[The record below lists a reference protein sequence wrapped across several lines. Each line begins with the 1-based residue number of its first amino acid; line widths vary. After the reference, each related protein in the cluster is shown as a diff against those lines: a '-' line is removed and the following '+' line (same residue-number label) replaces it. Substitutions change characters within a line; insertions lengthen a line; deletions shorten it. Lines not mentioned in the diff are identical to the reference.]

1 MRLSGLLPAGLLAF
15 GIAAFAL
22 PSEAA
27 YAFVF
32 YVGVVPAVALCWRR
46 MRFSAPG
53 DWLALALIAWSGL
66 TLLWGEGP
74 PKRAFQF
81 AVGAAATA
89 CFFVTLRRVLA
100 EAKMR
105 RLLAAFL
112 VCAGAANAGLVLLL
126 GAPSLLAGDR
136 ILGWGITRQPILGGS
151 VMAVCFL
158 TALAHALNNDLYS
171 PLPPLRGRGLG
182 EGVWKP
188 ARHAVQHHPLT
199 KPSAP
204 EEGGVGFVLACR
216 PDNAWLW
223 RGFCTFAAM
232 LMAGFILAMQS
243 RGALLGAAGGTVLLF
258 MCGPWR
264 WRAFAVL
271 AALLAA
277 WFLLAPLSLRAHAL
291 HLAVERGTSHRSE
304 IWAHTLELIRQKPF
318 FGHGLA
324 ANLPPSPTGFPH
336 SLYLSLLFYGGMVG
350 LLMFVGLAVGVTRR
364 LARRPMVA
372 EQAWLVAVWL
382 NGLLAGITDF
392 GQITKGPGPLW
403 AIIWLPVALVLSLPG
418 QATRS
423 SVEPSRASHSVAAR
437 RCGESVSASAQNA
450 AP

>member
-1 MRLSGLLPAGLLAF
+1 VRLSGLLPAGLLAF

-22 PSEAA
+22 PGEAA

-89 CFFVTLRRVLA
+89 CFFVALRRVLA

-171 PLPPLRGRGLG
+171 PRPEQGG
-182 EGVWKP
+182 E
-188 ARHAVQHHPLT
+188 
-199 KPSAP
+199 
-204 EEGGVGFVLACR
+204 GFVLAGR
-216 PDNAWLW
+216 PGNAWLW
-223 RGFCTFAAM
+223 RAFCTFAAM

-264 WRAFAVL
+264 WRALVGL
-271 AALLAA
+271 ASLLAA
-277 WFLLAPLSLRAHAL
+277 WLVLAPSSLRAQAL
-291 HLAVERGTSHRSE
+291 LLVVERGTSHRPE
-304 IWAHTLELIRQKPF
+304 IWAHTSELIRQKPF

-336 SLYLSLLFYGGMVG
+336 SLYLSLLFYSGIVG
-350 LLMFVGLAVGVTRR
+350 LLMFVGLAVVVTRR
-364 LARRPMVA
+364 LARRPVAA
-372 EQAWLVAVWL
+372 EQAWLAAVWL

-437 RCGESVSASAQNA
+437 RCGESVSASAQKA